1 MINGFKN
8 IYLMLNMYSY
18 LTGLICKLFKWLST
32 VVNFTSP
39 MSIAN
44 PRAQFD
50 NTSSIRERFI
60 EKKKKN

>member
-1 MINGFKN
+1 MINGFKS

-18 LTGLICKLFKWLST
+18 VTGLICKLFKWLST

-50 NTSSIRERFI
+50 NTRSI
-60 EKKKKN
+60 NS